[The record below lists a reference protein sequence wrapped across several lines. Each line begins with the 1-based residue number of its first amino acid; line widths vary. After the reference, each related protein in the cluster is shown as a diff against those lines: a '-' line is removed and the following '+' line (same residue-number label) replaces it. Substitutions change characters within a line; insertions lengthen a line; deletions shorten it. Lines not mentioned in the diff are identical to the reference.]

1 MATRAGIAQTGIEG
15 LDKMLD
21 GGIPKG
27 SVVLV
32 SGGTGSGKSILAS
45 QFLYKGIT
53 DFKEAG
59 FYISF
64 DERKRSMYRNLAK
77 FGWNFSAYEAQKKF
91 IFIEYPIHEAKEFL
105 SQESTLFNLIVEL
118 EIERLVIDPI
128 TPLTMLYVEEHKR
141 RQEMMKLVDTLRSW
155 GTTTLLISESKSGS
169 ETAGIEPLCDGVLK
183 LSEIQNKSYTIKTLE
198 IVKMRGMDFIKRP
211 VPYKLG
217 KEGIKVYPNQ
227 YIYL

>member
-1 MATRAGIAQTGIEG
+1 MVLKTGAVATGIDG
-15 LDKMLD
+15 LDEMIG

-53 DFKEAG
+53 EFKEPG

-105 SQESTLFNLIVEL
+105 SQENTLFNLIVEL
-118 EIERLVIDPI
+118 GIERIVIDSI
-128 TPLTMLYVEEHKR
+128 TPLTMLYDDEQQK
-141 RQEMMKLVDTLRSW
+141 RQEMMKLIDTLRSW
-155 GTTTLLISESKSGS
+155 GTTTLLVSESDGKKDTTGV
-169 ETAGIEPLCDGVLK
+169 EPLCDGVIK
-183 LSEIQNKSYTIKTLE
+183 LDSIEKKSFSIKTLE
-198 IVKMRGMDFIKRP
+198 VVKMRGVDHIQKA
-211 VPYKLG
+211 VPFKVTESGL
-217 KEGIKVYPNQ
+217 KVYPNQ
-227 YIYL
+227 YLYL

>member
-1 MATRAGIAQTGIEG
+1 MALKAGYAPTGIDG
-15 LDKMLD
+15 LDHMLG

-53 DFKEAG
+53 EYKEPG

-105 SQESTLFNLIVEL
+105 AQESTLFNLIVEL
-118 EIERLVIDPI
+118 EIERMVIDPI
-128 TPLTMLYVEEHKR
+128 TPFTMLYEDEQRK
-141 RQEMMKLVDTLRSW
+141 RQEMMKLIDTLRSW
-155 GTTTLLISESKSGS
+155 GTTTLLISEQKGKD
-169 ETAGIEPLCDGVLK
+169 ETIGIEPLCDGVIK
-183 LSEIQNKSYTIKTLE
+183 LSDIPQNGFSLKTLE
-198 IVKMRGMDFIKRP
+198 IVKMRGTSFSRKQ
-211 VPYKLG
+211 VPYRVA
-217 KEGIKVYPNQ
+217 EDGIRVYPNQ
-227 YIYL
+227 YLYL

>member
-1 MATRAGIAQTGIEG
+1 MALKAGTVSTGIEG
-15 LDKMLD
+15 LDEVLG

-53 DFKEAG
+53 ENKEAG

-64 DERKRSMYRNLAK
+64 DERKRSLYKNLAK

-105 SQESTLFNLIVEL
+105 SQENTLFNLIVEL
-118 EIERLVIDPI
+118 GIERIVIDSI
-128 TPLTMLYVEEHKR
+128 TPLTMLYEDEQKE
-141 RQEMMKLVDTLRSW
+141 RQEMMKLIDTLRSW
-155 GTTTLLISESKSGS
+155 GTTTLLVSENK
-169 ETAGIEPLCDGVLK
+169 EERDNTGIEPLCDGVIRLGSIDK
-183 LSEIQNKSYTIKTLE
+183 KSFSIKTLE
-198 IVKMRGMDFIKRP
+198 VVKMRGVDHVQKA
-211 VPYKLG
+211 VPFKVTETG
-217 KEGIKVYPNQ
+217 MKVYPNQ
-227 YIYL
+227 YLYL

>member
-1 MATRAGIAQTGIEG
+1 MVIRAGIAPFGIEG
-15 LDKMLD
+15 LDYML
-21 GGIPKG
+21 GGGLPKG

-53 DFKEAG
+53 DYKESG

-105 SQESTLFNLIVEL
+105 SQENTLFNLIVEL

-128 TPLTMLYVEEHKR
+128 TPLTMLYEDGQKK
-141 RQEMMKLVDTLRSW
+141 RQEMMKLIDTLRSW
-155 GTTTLLISESKSGS
+155 GTTTLLISEAKSGT
-169 ETAGIEPLCDGVLK
+169 EEIGIEPLCDGVIK
-183 LSEIQNKSYTIKTLE
+183 LTDIQNKGYTIKTLE
-198 IVKMRGMDFIKRP
+198 VVKMRGTDIIKKP
-211 VPYKLG
+211 VPYKID
-217 KEGIKVYPNQ
+217 KDGIKVYPNQ
-227 YIYL
+227 YLYL